1 MNGFSYVFDATK
13 LAKKI
18 HIRKE
23 SVRNLVGKFILHH
36 GEKDKPINRTQR
48 TGLDF
53 LLMGGYAR

>member
-1 MNGFSYVFDATK
+1 MIILPRTYATVP
-13 LAKKI
+13 KKI